1 MCRKDSHSVAVAM
14 VVTCPVVCRRAVV
27 HEVTVT
33 WMNSMNIRSV
43 IRTDVYRL
51 RWLAVWSY
59 ISTLWLSVSRAMS
72 RTSHCGRL
80 VGSVAWLEVRL

>member
-1 MCRKDSHSVAVAM
+1 
-14 VVTCPVVCRRAVV
+14 
-27 HEVTVT
+27 
-33 WMNSMNIRSV
+33 MNSVYVWSV

-59 ISTLWLSVSRAMS
+59 IGTLWLSVSRAMS

-80 VGSVAWLEVRL
+80 VVSVAWLEVRL

>member
-1 MCRKDSHSVAVAM
+1 
-14 VVTCPVVCRRAVV
+14 
-27 HEVTVT
+27 
-33 WMNSMNIRSV
+33 MNSMNVRSV

-59 ISTLWLSVSRAMS
+59 ISALWLSISRAMS

-80 VGSVAWLEVRL
+80 VVSVAWLEVRL